1 MNLTKPIK
9 DQEPLDW
16 KRTYCLDATTDYGL
30 TGKLRK
36 DYCSSSLLIRPKG
49 SRSEGG
55 PDRDR
60 SNWLIIDGSNSGSK
74 NINDLL
80 DRER

>member
-1 MNLTKPIK
+1 MIYQNKSYYPNIHMHKNLHKIYLFTI
-9 DQEPLDW
+9 LI
-16 KRTYCLDATTDYGL
+16 TYQT
-30 TGKLRK
+30 
-36 DYCSSSLLIRPKG
+36 KG

-60 SNWLIIDGSNSGSK
+60 SNWLTIDGSNSGSK